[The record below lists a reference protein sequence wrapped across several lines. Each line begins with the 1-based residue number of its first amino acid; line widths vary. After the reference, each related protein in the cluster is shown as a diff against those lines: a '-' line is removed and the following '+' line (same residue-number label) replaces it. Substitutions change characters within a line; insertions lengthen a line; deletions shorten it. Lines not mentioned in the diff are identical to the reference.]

1 MCNIAGRRLLA
12 RDTPCDHRVTD
23 GSFEGAAMFYRSA
36 DLLITDTHVVVLQPV
51 PARFR
56 LEAIE
61 SPYVVRHGRGANF
74 RVGHEIRARYRSMD
88 VRIFFT
94 TDRARFGTVRRA
106 LIRALEHRA
115 YPLPF

>member
-1 MCNIAGRRLLA
+1 MHEAEVI
-12 RDTPCDHRVTD
+12 
-23 GSFEGAAMFYRSA
+23 
-36 DLLITDTHVVVLQPV
+36 
-51 PARFR
+51 R
-56 LEAIE
+56 LEAA
-61 SPYVVRHGRGANF
+61 VRSAGAISRRQAAQTPGFQGAGDRGANF